1 MKVYLLLVTLLL
13 QGCGSA
19 FACHTDIKPRRN
31 QGPEPCTMDNIFYR
45 FNENLRT
52 QIESFSAD
60 ALKRNVPCLM
70 TRQAIIEK
78 DFPEE
83 VSPNVIGYCQFPWQ
97 VSFKKSYW
105 DTASA
110 ADRMT
115 LVYHELGHC
124 ALGLDHYDDKSDIMN
139 TYLLPGDVADS
150 KWDELVNQM
159 FERTKK

>member
-1 MKVYLLLVTLLL
+1 MKKYLLATTLLSPA
-13 QGCGSA
+13 CGSA
-19 FACHTDIKPRRN
+19 LACKTEVVPRRS
-31 QGPEPCTMDNIFYR
+31 QGPEPCTVTSLFSR
-45 FNENLRT
+45 FNEKLRT

-60 ALKRNVPCLM
+60 ALKRDVPCLM

-78 DFPEE
+78 DFPKEI
-83 VSPNVIGYCQFPWQ
+83 SSNVIGYCQFPWQ
-97 VSFKKSYW
+97 VSFKKDYW

-150 KWDELVNQM
+150 RWDELVNSM
-159 FERTKK
+159 FERAKK